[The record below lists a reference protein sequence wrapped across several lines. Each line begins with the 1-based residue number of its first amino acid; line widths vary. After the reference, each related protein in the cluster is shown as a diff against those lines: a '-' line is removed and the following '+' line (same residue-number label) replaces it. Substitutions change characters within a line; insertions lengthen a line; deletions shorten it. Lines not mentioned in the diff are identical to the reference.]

1 MKFNIKVGM
10 NLFFRY
16 RGVKVSEGKILL
28 PLSFLDIS
36 LDFSHV
42 FYFYTDEIFSPD
54 RTASIGSTT
63 RSLIT
68 GNKKRI
74 HRKSIRSEL
83 STFYSFKIKLDPEIY
98 RRIAT
103 INIKEMISNLEIK
116 SKLRVFS
123 KEEKERERESGKL
136 KSSLKRIFSFF
147 SGNWI
152 FHVIP
157 FSRFSVGTRA
167 GVPEGRKK
175 KKKKKE
181 NEARDAR
188 GSSWHGEERFLI
200 PPGFRK

>member
-1 MKFNIKVGM
+1 
-10 NLFFRY
+10 
-16 RGVKVSEGKILL
+16 
-28 PLSFLDIS
+28 
-36 LDFSHV
+36 
-42 FYFYTDEIFSPD
+42 
-54 RTASIGSTT
+54 
-63 RSLIT
+63 
-68 GNKKRI
+68 
-74 HRKSIRSEL
+74 
-83 STFYSFKIKLDPEIY
+83 
-98 RRIAT
+98 
-103 INIKEMISNLEIK
+103 MISNLEIK